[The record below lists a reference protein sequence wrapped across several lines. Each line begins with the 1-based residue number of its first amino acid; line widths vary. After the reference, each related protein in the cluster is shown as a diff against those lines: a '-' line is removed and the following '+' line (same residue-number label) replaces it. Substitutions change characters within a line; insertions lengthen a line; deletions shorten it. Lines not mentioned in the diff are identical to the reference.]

1 MIPAIYFGRIQHFD
15 KSIGQHYW
23 SALKRQFQDCCA
35 ESVRYHFPS
44 FSCSLGLF
52 LGRFPC
58 SAAPPRCNVPVQR
71 ALYNG
76 ASTGPESLRAI
87 VTAERLSVC
96 PSVDCIGCR
105 QVAPVR
111 PSASARISHTH
122 RAPDCDSQLSASTS
136 VGHSPDG
143 SLTINA
149 MMDGPGRA

>member
-1 MIPAIYFGRIQHFD
+1 MLQVLGFRLQASGFRFQASGFRLEASGFRASVDMISAMYFGRIQHFN

-23 SALKRQFQDCCA
+23 SALKRQFQDYCA
-35 ESVRYHFPS
+35 ESVCYHFPS

-87 VTAERLSVC
+87 VTAERLSVSR
-96 PSVDCIGCR
+96 SVR
-105 QVAPVR
+105 
-111 PSASARISHTH
+111 
-122 RAPDCDSQLSASTS
+122 
-136 VGHSPDG
+136 
-143 SLTINA
+143 
-149 MMDGPGRA
+149 